1 MLNTG
6 ELILWLEKIL
16 FEIKN
21 NNKFWYEVSIF
32 ILIIIKMKYL
42 KVHIF
47 DYFNIKYKWWIYKI
61 IIQLFFFIYS
71 ILRYL

>member
-21 NNKFWYEVSIF
+21 NNNFWYEVSIF
-32 ILIIIKMKYL
+32 
-42 KVHIF
+42 
-47 DYFNIKYKWWIYKI
+47 
-61 IIQLFFFIYS
+61 
-71 ILRYL
+71 

>member
-1 MLNTG
+1 MIGIMFNTG

-47 DYFNIKYKWWIYKI
+47 DYFNIKI
-61 IIQLFFFIYS
+61 
-71 ILRYL
+71 